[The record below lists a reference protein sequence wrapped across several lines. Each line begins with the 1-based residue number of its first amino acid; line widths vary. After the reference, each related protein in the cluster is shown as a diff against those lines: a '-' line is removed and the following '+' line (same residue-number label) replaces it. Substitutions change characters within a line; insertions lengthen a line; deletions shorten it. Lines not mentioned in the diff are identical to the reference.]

1 MQNNPKSIR
10 SNSIQ
15 TSYRWEHISKEKL
28 LNTLGNV
35 EIIDEIVQYET
46 THFEK
51 NNCGVEKAE
60 QNLRNIFVNLAQH
73 SCRIVKPF
81 RKQKSCKNKP
91 WADRELADLKKTVFK
106 LGSALK
112 KQPYDLHIKNSFL
125 KYSKDCKKLT
135 KKKIHLYKKQLFD
148 KLLELRNS
156 DPKQYWKMLKS
167 LKHEDSGKNI
177 ELQANF
183 TDLMNHFKSQ
193 GETPYFDK
201 EFKDKIEFEVS
212 GDINLSVNEVTDKPF
227 SASEIGKCIR
237 RLKTGKST
245 GPDLISNEIIKFSSA
260 VTCKAIKKPFNLILD
275 SGKYPSSWRKSFII
289 LIHKSGDK
297 LNMNNYIGISLQ
309 NCIAKLFS
317 AALNSRLIEFY
328 EDKFAIEQFG
338 FRVNHRTTDSIFIL
352 KSLITKYLTK
362 KKSKIYACF
371 VDLRRAFDTV
381 WHEGLLYKL
390 KESKIG
396 KKMFDIIKDM
406 YSCCQSAV

>member
-1 MQNNPKSIR
+1 M
-10 SNSIQ
+10 
-15 TSYRWEHISKEKL
+15 
-28 LNTLGNV
+28 
-35 EIIDEIVQYET
+35 
-46 THFEK
+46 
-51 NNCGVEKAE
+51 
-60 QNLRNIFVNLAQH
+60 
-73 SCRIVKPF
+73 
-81 RKQKSCKNKP
+81 
-91 WADRELADLKKTVFK
+91 
-106 LGSALK
+106 
-112 KQPYDLHIKNSFL
+112 
-125 KYSKDCKKLT
+125 
-135 KKKIHLYKKQLFD
+135 YKKQLFD

-156 DPKQYWKMLKS
+156 DSKQYWKMLKS

-260 VTCKAIKKPFNLILD
+260 VTCKAITKLFNLILD

-297 LNMNNYIGISLQ
+297 LNMNNYRGISLQ

-317 AALNSRLIEFY
+317 TALNFRLIEFY

-406 YSCCQSAV
+406 YSCCQSAVKLDNEYSEFFEINKGVKQGDSLSPTLFNCFINDLHSLFKTCDPLSLINTSVGSLSFADDLVILSETKTGH